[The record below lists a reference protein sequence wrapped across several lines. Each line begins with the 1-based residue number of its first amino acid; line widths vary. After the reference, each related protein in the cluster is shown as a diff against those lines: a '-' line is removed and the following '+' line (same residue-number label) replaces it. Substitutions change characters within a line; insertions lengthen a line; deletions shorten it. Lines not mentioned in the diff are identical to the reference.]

1 MKAWVWRIAAVAL
14 FLVGIGMAFQ
24 RASTAGEVFWIAVG
38 AGMLLT
44 AVAFVEHR
52 LRSR

>member
-1 MKAWVWRIAAVAL
+1 MILRIAAVAL

-24 RASTAGEVFWIAVG
+24 GASTAAEVFWIAVG

-44 AVAFVEHR
+44 AVAFLEHTI
-52 LRSR
+52 RSPK